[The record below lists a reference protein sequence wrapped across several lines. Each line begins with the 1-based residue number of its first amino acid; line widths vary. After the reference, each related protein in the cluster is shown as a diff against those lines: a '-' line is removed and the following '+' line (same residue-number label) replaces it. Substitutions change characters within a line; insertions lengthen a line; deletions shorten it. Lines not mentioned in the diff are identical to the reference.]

1 MADTEILSKTFFI
14 PTRGDF
20 VMRKIM
26 FSLLSAALVIALAAC
41 SKSQESF
48 TEAPAADAA
57 ASDVAMQADAAA
69 PAEPESLSKRA
80 ASESDASSEV
90 LESRVTAEQ
99 MVSSAA
105 SYEDGQRKF
114 VRTANANFRVKDVY
128 QSSIA
133 IENIVANQGGF
144 VVANQI
150 NANVDR
156 VNRYSIGDAKLI
168 ELAEY
173 TVQGNLTV
181 RVPSNKTQD
190 FLRAMINQVE
200 FLDQRSFDAR
210 DVQFELLR
218 KQLEFLRNQEAQ
230 KQLGDL
236 SNSPGKIADK
246 AAIIS
251 GQNNTKAVRDEAV
264 VVQKEVEDKVA
275 FSTISLSLYQLS
287 KIRKTELDDVDAIA
301 KAIRPGFFKRA
312 FSAFSIGWYGLL
324 DIVLDLF
331 AIWPLWLAI
340 GLAVF
345 AIRRFR
351 RK

>member
-1 MADTEILSKTFFI
+1 ML
-14 PTRGDF
+14 
-20 VMRKIM
+20 KITTA
-26 FSLLSAALVIALAAC
+26 LLSAALVIVLAGC
-41 SKSQESF
+41 SKAEQTS
-48 TEAPAADAA
+48 ADAA
-57 ASDVAMQADAAA
+57 SSESAAYAVA
-69 PAEPESLSKRA
+69 PAEARA
-80 ASESDASSEV
+80 KDAPMGSASS
-90 LESRVTAEQ
+90 SRADAGTGADGFLKETAEQQVTAEQ
-99 MVSSAA
+99 LTSSAT
-105 SYEDGQRKF
+105 SYDDGERKF

-128 QSSIA
+128 QSAIA

-190 FLRAMINQVE
+190 FLRAMIAQVE
-200 FLDQRSFDAR
+200 FLDQRNFDAH

-236 SNSPGKIADK
+236 SASPGKIADK

-301 KAIRPGFFKRA
+301 KEIRPGFFKRL
-312 FSAFSIGWYGLL
+312 FSAFSTGWYGLL
-324 DIVLDLF
+324 DIVIDLF
-331 AIWPLWLAI
+331 AIWPLWLVI
-340 GLAVF
+340 GLVVF
-345 AIRRFR
+345 AVKRFR
-351 RK
+351 KK

>member
-1 MADTEILSKTFFI
+1 
-14 PTRGDF
+14 
-20 VMRKIM
+20 MRKITIA
-26 FSLLSAALVIALAAC
+26 LLSAALVVALAGC
-41 SKSQESF
+41 SKAEQTSADAASESAAYAG
-48 TEAPAADAA
+48 APAEGGVAKDAPMAPASQARADAA
-57 ASDVAMQADAAA
+57 AEVDGFLNKE
-69 PAEPESLSKRA
+69 AEEQ
-80 ASESDASSEV
+80 
-90 LESRVTAEQ
+90 VTAEQ
-99 MVSSAA
+99 LTSSAT
-105 SYEDGQRKF
+105 SYVDGERKF

-128 QSSIA
+128 QSAIA
-133 IENIVANQGGF
+133 IENIVANQDGF

-190 FLRAMINQVE
+190 FLRAMITQVE
-200 FLDQRSFDAR
+200 FLDQRTFNAH

-236 SNSPGKIADK
+236 STSPGKIADK

-251 GQNNTKAVRDEAV
+251 GQNDTKAVRDEAV

-301 KAIRPGFFKRA
+301 KQIRPGFFKRL
-312 FSAFSIGWYGLL
+312 FSAVSTGWYGLL
-324 DIVLDLF
+324 DIVIDLF
-331 AIWPLWLAI
+331 AIWPLWLVI

-345 AIRRFR
+345 AVKRFR
-351 RK
+351 KK